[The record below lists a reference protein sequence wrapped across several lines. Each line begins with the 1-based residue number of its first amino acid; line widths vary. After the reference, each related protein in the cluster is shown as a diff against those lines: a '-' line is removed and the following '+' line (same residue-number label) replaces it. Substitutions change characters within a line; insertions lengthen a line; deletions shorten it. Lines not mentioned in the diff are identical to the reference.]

1 MAGPNVRRPSMSTVF
16 ISSKGGNCTTVTAAA
31 FALHQSTNGVR
42 TVLLD
47 LCGDQP
53 AVLGLAE
60 PQGPGINDW
69 LAESSNATLDD
80 LLSLGT
86 VINDNVLLIHRGSR
100 FVSGEP
106 RWSDL
111 AELMTSDNGYV
122 IIDAGTSY
130 LPDELRQ
137 AVTHITLVIRP
148 CYIALRRAAHR
159 TRPTDVFAI
168 NEPER
173 ALTVKDIGHVLGV
186 PIHAEVPHTAVIS
199 RAVDAGVFPARA
211 QQLFAGCFTTR

>member
-1 MAGPNVRRPSMSTVF
+1 MAGPNLRRPSMSTIF
-16 ISSKGGNCTTVTAAA
+16 MSSKGGNCTTVTAAA
-31 FALHQSTNGVR
+31 FALHQSANDIR
-42 TVLLD
+42 TILID

-69 LAESSNATLDD
+69 LAEDSNATITD
-80 LLSLGT
+80 LLALGT
-86 VINDNVLLIHRGSR
+86 IINDNVLLIHRGSR
-100 FVSGEP
+100 FVTGEP

-111 AELMTSDNGYV
+111 GELMTSDNGYV
-122 IIDAGTSY
+122 IFDAGTAY
-130 LPDELRQ
+130 LPDELRH
-137 AVTHITLVIRP
+137 AVTHLTLVIRP
-148 CYIALRRAAHR
+148 CYVALRRAAHQ

-186 PIHAEVPHTAVIS
+186 PVQAEVPHTAVIS

-211 QQLFAGCFTTR
+211 QQLFAGCFPTR

>member
-1 MAGPNVRRPSMSTVF
+1 MSTIF
-16 ISSKGGNCTTVTAAA
+16 MSSKGGNCTTVTAAA
-31 FALHQSTNGVR
+31 FALHQAASGIR
-42 TVLLD
+42 TIIID

-69 LAESSNATLDD
+69 LAEDSNATISD

-86 VINDNVLLIHRGSR
+86 VINDNVLLLHRGSR
-100 FVSGEP
+100 FVTGEP
-106 RWSDL
+106 RWSDF
-111 AELMTSDNGYV
+111 AELMSSDNGYV
-122 IIDAGTSY
+122 VIDAGSGY
-130 LPDELRQ
+130 LPDDLRL

-148 CYIALRRAAHR
+148 CYIALRRAAHQ

-186 PIHAEVPHTAVIS
+186 PIHAEVPHSAVIS
-199 RAVDAGVFPARA
+199 RAVDAGVFPGRV

>member
-1 MAGPNVRRPSMSTVF
+1 MSTIF
-16 ISSKGGNCTTVTAAA
+16 MSSKGGNCTTVTAAA
-31 FALHQSTNGVR
+31 FALHQAANGIR
-42 TVLLD
+42 TILVD

-69 LAESSNATLDD
+69 LAEDSNATVND

-86 VINDNVLLIHRGSR
+86 VIDDNVLLLHRGSR
-100 FVSGEP
+100 FVTGEP
-106 RWSDL
+106 RWSDF
-111 AELMTSDNGYV
+111 AELMSSDNGYV
-122 IIDAGTSY
+122 VIDAGTGY
-130 LPDELRQ
+130 LPDDLRL

-148 CYIALRRAAHR
+148 CYIALRRAAHQ

-186 PIHAEVPHTAVIS
+186 PIHAEVPHSAVIS
-199 RAVDAGVFPARA
+199 RAVDAGVFPARV

>member
-1 MAGPNVRRPSMSTVF
+1 M
-16 ISSKGGNCTTVTAAA
+16 SSKGGNCTTVTAAA
-31 FALHQSTNGVR
+31 FAMHQASNGIR
-42 TVLLD
+42 TILVD

-69 LAESSNATLDD
+69 LAEDSNATLND

-86 VINDNVLLIHRGSR
+86 VINNNVLLLHRGSR
-100 FVSGEP
+100 FVTGEP
-106 RWSDL
+106 RWSDF
-111 AELMTSDNGYV
+111 AELMSSDNGYV
-122 IIDAGTSY
+122 VIDAGTDY
-130 LPDELRQ
+130 LPDDLRL
-137 AVTHITLVIRP
+137 AVHHITLVIRP
-148 CYIALRRAAHR
+148 CYIALRRAAHQ

-186 PIHAEVPHTAVIS
+186 PIHAEVPHSPVIS
-199 RAVDAGVFPARA
+199 RAVDAGVFPTRA